1 VRMPA
6 LNPDYSKRDF
16 LLPPGCKDLI
26 DVLQLGKNAKD
37 WWQNFF
43 DTYWRLIYDTARK
56 AGLTDG
62 ESQEV
67 VQEVIIGAAQQTP
80 QLEYDPAKGS
90 FKAWV
95 MQLVRWR
102 IIDKRRKKGDN
113 AA

>member
-1 VRMPA
+1 MSA

-26 DVLQLGKNAKD
+26 DVLQQGKNAKD

-43 DTYWRLIYDTARK
+43 DSYWKLIYDTARR

-67 VQEVIIGAAQQTP
+67 VQEVMIGVAQQTP
-80 QLEYDPAKGS
+80 QVQYDPAKMS
-90 FKAWV
+90 FKGWV
-95 MQLVRWR
+95 MQRIRWR
-102 IIDKRRKKGDN
+102 IVDKMKKKRGN